1 MIAVAPQT
9 PAHLP
14 KAQAPEALSAALAAP
29 FPHWW
34 LLIGGC
40 LCSILGGYVAAW
52 LAKHD
57 ELLNGALSAW
67 LCIAF
72 GIAAFGASVRGG
84 TPVWEVILGEL
95 ASARSVCSAAI
106 SGPHRKGSAWFISP
120 GPDRCDPF
128 HRRLNCCFGTL
139 TRGN

>member
-1 MIAVAPQT
+1 M
-9 PAHLP
+9 
-14 KAQAPEALSAALAAP
+14 
-29 FPHWW
+29 
-34 LLIGGC
+34 
-40 LCSILGGYVAAW
+40 CSILGGYVAAW

-95 ASARSVCSAAI
+95 ASPALGLLGGYFRAAQKRKRMVHLAGAIAAI
-106 SGPHRKGSAWFISP
+106 RSTGV
-120 GPDRCDPF
+120 
-128 HRRLNCCFGTL
+128 
-139 TRGN
+139 